1 MNSYKPLDI
10 DQIEVARENSRIG
23 KKIVLYKSTGSTNDI
38 AWEYAANLENDGLC
52 VIAESQHKGRG
63 RRGRVWFS

>member
-23 KKIVLYKSTGSTNDI
+23 KKIVLYKSTMGDPQDT
-38 AWEYAANLENDGLC
+38 LLLLL
-52 VIAESQHKGRG
+52 
-63 RRGRVWFS
+63 